1 MKTIVYP
8 LLLFALLL
16 SGCDYEY
23 ILVYQLENTTNETV
37 QVIATRTSNVDS
49 QTIEVGANTCITFLT
64 DEIIGDRK
72 RNFSDSEA
80 DTLGVAILEITQNG
94 DPFIGNEKQ
103 FDRWVISDETGKS
116 TFVLTV
122 SDADFN

>member
-64 DEIIGDRK
+64 DEIIGKRK

-80 DTLGVAILEITQNG
+80 DTIGVAILEITQNG